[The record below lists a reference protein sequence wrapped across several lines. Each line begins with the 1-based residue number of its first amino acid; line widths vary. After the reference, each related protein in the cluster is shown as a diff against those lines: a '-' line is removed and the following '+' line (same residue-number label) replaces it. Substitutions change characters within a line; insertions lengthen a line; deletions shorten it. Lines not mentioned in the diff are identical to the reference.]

1 MLNVSTCT
9 LGSPAAVSFPHF
21 LYADNFYL
29 NNIQGLNPNPREH
42 MFYMDFE
49 NVRIYKL
56 YVRIILNII
65 LMFQTLGIPL
75 NIAARMQINIVLE
88 QNDNLEF
95 SQNRTEKVVYFPQFW
110 FSVVSILQF
119 SNLNN

>member
-1 MLNVSTCT
+1 
-9 LGSPAAVSFPHF
+9 
-21 LYADNFYL
+21 
-29 NNIQGLNPNPREH
+29 
-42 MFYMDFE
+42 
-49 NVRIYKL
+49 
-56 YVRIILNII
+56 
-65 LMFQTLGIPL
+65 MFQTLGIPL

-95 SQNRTEKVVYFPQFW
+95 SQNRTEKAVYFPQFW